1 MECLMV
7 MPRLNIEPTLNNKT
21 CKMDD
26 VWIGNMWLWY
36 YCSIVN
42 HNG

>member
-1 MECLMV
+1 MV

-26 VWIGNMWLWY
+26 VWIGNMW
-36 YCSIVN
+36 
-42 HNG
+42 